1 MKIAI
6 LYICTGKYNQFFD
19 GFYKSCETY
28 FMKGLADVEYFV
40 FTDDMGLSQE
50 QNVHLVKKECE
61 GFPKDSLFRFDMFL
75 QVKKELETFDYI
87 YFLNSNAE
95 FRDYVGKEILPDDSG
110 LVAAL
115 WIARKRQPSW
125 MLPYERNKKSTAY
138 IAPHQ
143 SPYQYFMGGI
153 NGGTSLAYMEMIETL
168 AKNIR
173 KDYDNGIVA
182 IVHDESHIN
191 KYLRT
196 NRCKILGD
204 EYCYPEEWVKDGFR
218 PKMVFR
224 DKVKLD
230 PYFNKGRD
238 HSLKGKFKKV
248 IEILWRAIIWYI
260 AP

>member
-1 MKIAI
+1 MRIAI
-6 LYICTGKYNQFFD
+6 LYICTGRYNQFFD
-19 GFYKSCETY
+19 GFYKSCEKY
-28 FMKGLADVEYFV
+28 FLKGIAEVEYFV
-40 FTDDMGLSQE
+40 FTDDMELSEE

-75 QVKKELETFDYI
+75 QVKKELVTFDYI

-95 FRDYVGKEILPDDSG
+95 FRDYVGKEIFPDESG

-125 MLPYERNKKSTAY
+125 MLPYERNKKSTSY

-143 SPYQYFMGGI
+143 PPYLYFMGGI
-153 NGGTSLAYMEMIETL
+153 NGGMAKAYMEMIETL

-173 KDYDNGIVA
+173 KDYDNGIIA

-196 NRCKILGD
+196 HWCKVLGD
-204 EYCYPEEWVKDGFR
+204 EYSYPEEWVKDGYR

-238 HSLKGKFKKV
+238 RSLMGKMKKGFA
-248 IEILWRAIIWYI
+248 ILWRAIIWYL
-260 AP
+260 

>member
-19 GFYKSCETY
+19 GFYKSCERY
-28 FMKGLADVEYFV
+28 FMKGIAEVEYFV
-40 FTDDMGLSQE
+40 FTDDMRLSQAK
-50 QNVHLVKKECE
+50 NVHLIRKECE

-75 QVKKELETFDYI
+75 RVKNDLKTFDYI

-95 FRDYVGKEILPDDSG
+95 FRDCAGQELLPDESG

-115 WIARKRQPSW
+115 WIGRKKQPSW
-125 MLPYERNKKSTAY
+125 MLPYERNEKSMAY
-138 IAPHQ
+138 IAPKEP
-143 SPYQYFMGGI
+143 PYLYFMGGI
-153 NGGTSLAYMEMIETL
+153 NGGTTKAYLQMIETL

-173 KDYDNGIVA
+173 ADYNNGIVA
-182 IVHDESHIN
+182 CVHDESHIN

-196 NRCKILGD
+196 HKCKILGD
-204 EYCYPEEWVKDGFR
+204 EYCYPEEWVKNGYK

-238 HSLKGKFKKV
+238 HSLRGKIKKGGH
-248 IEILWRAIIWYI
+248 ILWRAIKWYL
-260 AP
+260 